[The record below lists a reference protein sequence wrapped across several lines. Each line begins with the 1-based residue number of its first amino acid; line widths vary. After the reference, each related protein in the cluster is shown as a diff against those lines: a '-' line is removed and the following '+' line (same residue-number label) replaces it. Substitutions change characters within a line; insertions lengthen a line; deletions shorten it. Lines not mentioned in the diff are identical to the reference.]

1 MYGLSNHTEEAAMYA
16 VIQTG
21 GKQYKVSPGD
31 IIRVEKL
38 GAKKGETIEIKDV
51 FMVSDGANV
60 NVGKP
65 TLSSASVTAEVLGD
79 GRGEKII
86 VFKHKRRKG
95 YRKTIGH
102 RQDYTAIRV
111 KEIKP

>member
-1 MYGLSNHTEEAAMYA
+1 MYA

-31 IIRVEKL
+31 VIRVEKL
-38 GAKKGETIEIKDV
+38 AVKKGETIEIKDV

-65 TLSSASVTAEVLGD
+65 TLPSASVIAEVLGE

-86 VFKHKRRKG
+86 VFKHKRRKN

-102 RQDYTAIRV
+102 RQDFTALRV
-111 KEIKP
+111 KEIKA